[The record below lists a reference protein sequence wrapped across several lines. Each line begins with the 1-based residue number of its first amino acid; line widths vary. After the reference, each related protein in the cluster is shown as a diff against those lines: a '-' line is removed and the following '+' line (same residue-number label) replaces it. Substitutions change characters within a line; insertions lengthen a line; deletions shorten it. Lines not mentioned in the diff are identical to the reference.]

1 MKTLVKD
8 FFVIA
13 LAVVCL
19 VMGNTV
25 FAKSNGNVGGTEPQV
40 VKAEGKFAYS
50 VYALKSALKIRLN
63 FDNESHEMVNVKLY
77 DAKNNLVHQDKLKN
91 ENLRRA
97 YDVQNIGEGVY
108 RLEISAGDYT
118 STSEVVVGNA
128 IAKNTAFNA
137 YVSKLSENKR
147 ITVAYQ
153 NAAEGAYVTLV
164 DSNETILYS
173 ERTEANEVSVRKLDL
188 SNLNKGTYTVRI
200 SSGEKTVSK
209 TYEIQ

>member
-13 LAVVCL
+13 LALVCL

-25 FAKSNGNVGGTEPQV
+25 FAKSNNNTGETEPQV

-50 VYALKSALKIRLN
+50 VYSLKSALKIRLN
-63 FDNESHEMVNVKLY
+63 FNNEDHELVSVKLY
-77 DAKNNLVHQDKLKN
+77 DAQNNLVHQERLSN
-91 ENLRRA
+91 ETLRRA
-97 YDVQNIGEGVY
+97 YDVKNVGEGIY

-128 IAKNTAFNA
+128 KGKKAEFNA
-137 YVSKLSENKR
+137 YVSNLSEAKK
-147 ITVAYQ
+147 ITIAYQ
-153 NAAEGAYVTLV
+153 DAVEGAYVTLV

-173 ERTEANEVSVRKLDL
+173 EKTEANETSVRKLDL
-188 SNLNKGTYTVRI
+188 SHLSKGTYTVRV

-209 TYEIQ
+209 TYKIQ